1 MAGVRP
7 RQIDIIYDSGTV
19 SIVTGE
25 QKMNILRNVEEEDV
39 LIETVTGKHLISK
52 LYGDTIFGKIRI
64 LKEHCGS
71 VLVSQYAAKKLNPD
85 EDNPD
90 EDTFILNNPTTKE
103 KIWCL
108 SVVRRD
114 MMTN

>member
-71 VLVSQYAAKKLNPD
+71 VLVSQYAAKKVYQVL
-85 EDNPD
+85 NPD

-103 KIWCL
+103 KICVFHL
-108 SVVRRD
+108 
-114 MMTN
+114 